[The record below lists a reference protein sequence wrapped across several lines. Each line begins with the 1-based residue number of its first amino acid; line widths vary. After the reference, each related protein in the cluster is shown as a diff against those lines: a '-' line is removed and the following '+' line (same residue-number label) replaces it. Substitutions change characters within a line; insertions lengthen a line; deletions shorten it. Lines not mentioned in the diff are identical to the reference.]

1 MPRPLSTDI
10 RFMSMAASRPRCD
23 RAGADCPWEKAMKAV
38 VIHAARDLRV
48 EEREPDAPG
57 RGQVEVAIEAG
68 GICGSD
74 LHYFNHGGFGTV
86 RIREPMILGH
96 EIAGTIKAIGAGVSK
111 LAVGDRVA
119 VSPSRPCNICDYC
132 QQGLQNHCLNMRFYG
147 SAMPMPHIQG
157 AFRQRLVA
165 EAWQCHGIDDGISIN
180 EAAFAEPFAVT
191 LHAVARAG
199 SLLGKRVLVTGCGP
213 IGALTIIAA
222 RVHGAREI
230 VATDVMDAVLKKAG
244 QVGADRT
251 INVADNAEQLAGY
264 AANKGYFDVQFEAS
278 GNERAIRSGLEV
290 LKPRGVLV
298 QLGLGGDVSIPQNT
312 VVAKEIEVRGT
323 FRFHEEFGLAVDLIN
338 RRAVDMKP
346 LLTGCYGLDDVQ
358 TAFEL
363 AGDRSRSMKVQ
374 LSF

>member
-1 MPRPLSTDI
+1 
-10 RFMSMAASRPRCD
+10 
-23 RAGADCPWEKAMKAV
+23 MKAV
-38 VIHAARDLRV
+38 VIHAARDLRL
-48 EEREPDAPG
+48 EEREVETPG
-57 RGQVEVAIEAG
+57 PGQVEVAIEAG

-96 EIAGTIKAIGAGVSK
+96 EIAGTIKAIGAHGSK
-111 LAVGDRVA
+111 FAAGDRVA
-119 VSPSRPCNICDYC
+119 ISPSRPCNDCEYC
-132 QQGLQNHCLNMRFYG
+132 LRGQQNHCLNMRFYG

-157 AFRQRLVA
+157 AFRQRLIA
-165 EAWQCHGIDDGISIN
+165 EEWQCHKVDDGISIN

-199 SLLGKRVLVTGCGP
+199 ALLGKRVLVTGCGP

-222 RVHGAREI
+222 RAHGAREI
-230 VATDVMDAVLKKAG
+230 VATDVMDAVLKKAE

-251 INVADNAEQLAGY
+251 LNVASNAGQLSDY
-264 AANKGYFDVQFEAS
+264 AANKGYFDVHFEAS

-290 LKPRGVLV
+290 LRPRGVLV

-338 RRAVDMKP
+338 RRAVDVKP